1 MAASRTRAQPDS
13 ILAGRVAAVLDAAG
27 VGPGSRLCVALS
39 GGVDSVVTLH
49 LLAALRKRCGFALR
63 AAHVDH
69 GLQPAAGDWAAFC
82 ERLCADLALE
92 IDVFRVTV
100 RHDHPDGLEA
110 AAREARHAALAT
122 LTVDWLV
129 FGHHLDDQ
137 AETLLFRLL
146 RGVGVRGAGAMAACE
161 PGAPG
166 RLRPLLEARRS
177 EILDHARTAGLA
189 WVEDL
194 SNADRRHARNRLRHD
209 VLPCV
214 EAAFPQA
221 AAMLARS
228 ALNFREAD
236 GLLDEL
242 AHQDA
247 RACGDGESFSL
258 TALRALSA
266 PRLRN
271 LLRWRIRCSGADAPA
286 RARLVEAVRQL
297 RHGVSPS
304 LHLPL
309 GQVACCV
316 HRGRVWVEAMP
327 AHGLPQPVRWCGEEE
342 IAWSDGCVVF
352 ERRRGD
358 GLCAAL
364 LERGEVVVAPRQ
376 AGLRM
381 SDAPG
386 RPRHSFK
393 NLCQE
398 AGVPPWWRDRL
409 PVVYVDG
416 EPVWIAGVG
425 IAASARCESG
435 AEGVLPS
442 WWRPGSPLRS

>member
-1 MAASRTRAQPDS
+1 MAASRTRAQPDP

-49 LLAALRKRCGFALR
+49 QLAALRKERGFVLR

-82 ERLCADLALE
+82 ERLCAGLGVE
-92 IDVFRVTV
+92 IDVFPVTV
-100 RHDHPDGLEA
+100 RRDHPDGLEA
-110 AAREARHAALAT
+110 AAREARHGALAT

-137 AETLLFRLL
+137 AETVLFRLL

-166 RLRPLLEARRS
+166 RLRPLLEVRRG
-177 EILDHARTAGLA
+177 EILEYARAAALT
-189 WVEDL
+189 WVEDH

-221 AAMLARS
+221 AEMLARS

-247 RACGDGESFSL
+247 RACGDGERFSL
-258 TALRALSA
+258 DALRALSA

-271 LLRWRIRCSGADAPA
+271 LLRWRIRCTGAEAPA
-286 RARLVEAVRQL
+286 RARLLEAVRQL
-297 RHGVSPS
+297 RSTTTPS

-309 GQVACCV
+309 GQVACCL
-316 HRGRVWVEAMP
+316 HRGRVWIEAMP
-327 AHGLPQPVRWCGEEE
+327 MRAHPRPVRWCGEEE
-342 IAWSDGCVVF
+342 IAWSDGRVLF
-352 ERRRGD
+352 ERRRGE
-358 GLCAAL
+358 GLSAAL
-364 LERGEVVVAPRQ
+364 LERGEVVVASRRG
-376 AGLRM
+376 GLRM

-398 AGVPPWWRDRL
+398 AGVPPWLRDRL
-409 PVVYVDG
+409 PVVYVED
-416 EPVWIAGVG
+416 EPGRIAGVG
-425 IAASARCESG
+425 IASAER
-435 AEGVLPS
+435 
-442 WWRPGSPLRS
+442 